1 MGSNSE
7 LCIQFPSR
15 SRKENLLGGS
25 IVGSKIV
32 FKKLWNIMERRGV
45 DECGL

>member
-7 LCIQFPSR
+7 LCIQFPTR
-15 SRKENLLGGS
+15 SRKEKPLGGS
-25 IVGSKIV
+25 IVGSKII

-45 DECGL
+45 DACGL